1 MKNARNTRNPIF
13 KIKLCSRDDMQHG
26 KTHVE
31 LKYVDV
37 IFYMSFNR
45 DDIVIKFRNLMKVS

>member
-1 MKNARNTRNPIF
+1 
-13 KIKLCSRDDMQHG
+13 MQHG